1 MWTFWIYSKREL
13 RRRKI
18 FNYSDEHL
26 IISMVNSL
34 PPSWASQQL
43 ITIVKDEYIRRETEK
58 HGIGAIPL
66 QQVASSLGLI
76 S

>member
-1 MWTFWIYSKREL
+1 MSEARENSFTSI
-13 RRRKI
+13 RRDPFI
-18 FNYSDEHL
+18 P
-26 IISMVNSL
+26 SL
-34 PPSWASQQL
+34 QL